1 MTWGWSARGPA
12 PVDLGGSRGSVAE
25 SKTTKAWPNYEAEY
39 LRDRLQEADDQNVD
53 EDNKYNPFPLKG
65 EAKAVYLDKITDHYK
80 DEADECLQS
89 EFKQWL
95 QGYGPEHE
103 GMKPYV
109 NKIGAPVRRYTFRN
123 EMDDDAK
130 PGDPMA
136 DGQWAPTWW
145 QGKSLAHL
153 PGVREYLR
161 SDAEKAWWND
171 YQMNMLAEHGPQ
183 NLEQAW
189 MYFKHWVKQRPIT
202 ETNCFEHN
210 MHQDTGPYA
219 TMGDRPAPGSMPHHI
234 GPRPSFMPPPPG
246 PPPPKVTP
254 VASSIAGGTAGAAV
268 AGPVGAAIGATVG
281 RDLGEELQ
289 PEEPQLPDT
298 PIKNRTQL
306 YPDYSGN
313 PFGDHHQPSLPPM
326 PRPPERSQ
334 PPQDA
339 PDDSDDLEEYYS
351 FDEDDE
357 YNVPPDLEEDIP
369 EEE

>member
-39 LRDRLQEADDQNVD
+39 LRDRLQEADEQNVD

-268 AGPVGAAIGATVG
+268 AGPAGAAIGAAT
-281 RDLGEELQ
+281 GEALVAEEYYDTDDEGDNYEDAVEILDPD
-289 PEEPQLPDT
+289 PEEPTPPDEGLS
-298 PIKNRTQL
+298 P
-306 YPDYSGN
+306 PDEGLS
-313 PFGDHHQPSLPPM
+313 PP
-326 PRPPERSQ
+326 
-334 PPQDA
+334 DA
-339 PDDSDDLEEYYS
+339 PEMPPRKEMPSHNARKMPKQSNYDKI
-351 FDEDDE
+351 
-357 YNVPPDLEEDIP
+357 VPPNKLIFK
-369 EEE
+369 